1 MFESTR
7 NYMGMLEWLAE
18 NVQANFHDDWHT
30 KYNSSTI
37 GHFIEWRSK
46 DRESWI
52 LRIEGQRPKVYV
64 EIKDEQKE
72 LLFLLRWR

>member
-18 NVQANFHDDWHT
+18 NVQENYHDNWHE
-30 KYNSSTI
+30 KYNSSAV
-37 GHFIEWRSK
+37 GHFVEWRSK

-52 LRIEGQRPKVYV
+52 LRIAGQNPKVYV